1 MPQTLRYCKIFKNV
15 KSFMNQLV
23 LEQKTLSNLNS
34 ILDSVLINDEVKI
47 LMKEITWEDV
57 RGLSCIL
64 EEDEG

>member
-1 MPQTLRYCKIFKNV
+1 MVRHC
-15 KSFMNQLV
+15 MNQLV